1 MEYLVLMEV
10 GKKQSYIFKSNKLKE
25 NIGASM
31 IIQYV
36 TEELPNNKIS
46 EFNGK
51 EIMRGGGKSLF
62 SFNNEENAT
71 EFIKAISGEVVRR
84 FPGLD
89 IYFVKDTVN
98 EDVDNFSD
106 KIDELYTKLGT
117 KKSLRKN
124 AMRQLSFGIEKICTS
139 TGLPVVYYEKDE
151 VISEEVKAKRDFCDK
166 NKRRSIIHG
175 RDNDFPKELDKL
187 TEEDN
192 SYIAIIHIDG
202 NSMGSKFVDLA
213 NSYKKLIDKD
223 KSYNKKYLEAMNKL
237 SRSIDKVYT
246 KAFNKVIDE
255 AMVEG
260 KANIR
265 PIIFA
270 GDDVTFVCKAEDG
283 IRLSRIFIEEIN
295 KNNINIGDKTVELNA
310 AAGIVF
316 VKSHYPFSRAY
327 DLAEELCANCKAV
340 IKSKKVDASM
350 IDWHVL
356 QGENTKSIQE
366 IRRTQYDVDGLS
378 LTMRPLYLNKDE
390 FNSFKNFKWALN
402 HIQIDENKE
411 KHISRSKIK
420 ALRGEYVKG
429 ERAAKVYIDYYK
441 LNDFFNWFH
450 KEKCSHG
457 ILNSTAVFFDS
468 IEIMDLVKEV

>member
-1 MEYLVLMEV
+1 M
-10 GKKQSYIFKSNKLKE
+10 
-25 NIGASM
+25 
-31 IIQYV
+31 
-36 TEELPNNKIS
+36 
-46 EFNGK
+46 
-51 EIMRGGGKSLF
+51 
-62 SFNNEENAT
+62 
-71 EFIKAISGEVVRR
+71 
-84 FPGLD
+84 
-89 IYFVKDTVN
+89 
-98 EDVDNFSD
+98 
-106 KIDELYTKLGT
+106 
-117 KKSLRKN
+117 
-124 AMRQLSFGIEKICTS
+124 
-139 TGLPVVYYEKDE
+139 
-151 VISEEVKAKRDFCDK
+151 
-166 NKRRSIIHG
+166 
-175 RDNDFPKELDKL
+175 
-187 TEEDN
+187 
-192 SYIAIIHIDG
+192 
-202 NSMGSKFVDLA
+202 
-213 NSYKKLIDKD
+213 
-223 KSYNKKYLEAMNKL
+223 
-237 SRSIDKVYT
+237 
-246 KAFNKVIDE
+246 
-255 AMVEG
+255 
-260 KANIR
+260 
-265 PIIFA
+265 
-270 GDDVTFVCKAEDG
+270 
-283 IRLSRIFIEEIN
+283 
-295 KNNINIGDKTVELNA
+295 
-310 AAGIVF
+310 
-316 VKSHYPFSRAY
+316 FSRAY